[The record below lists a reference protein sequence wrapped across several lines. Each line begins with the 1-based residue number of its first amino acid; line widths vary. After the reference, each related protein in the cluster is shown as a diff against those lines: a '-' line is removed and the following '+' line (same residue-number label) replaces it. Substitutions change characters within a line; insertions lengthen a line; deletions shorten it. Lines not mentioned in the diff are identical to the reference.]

1 MKKQIVLDDRKYAVT
16 VDQTVQM
23 PVEAPRLV
31 IVSYM
36 PTRQAREILRVA
48 LQAIQHFTPEPHEIW
63 VVDNNS
69 PLENREWLNDYPD
82 INVALN
88 HTEPIPPKERSWL
101 SRKKDQV
108 ERGSYANA
116 IALEL
121 GARLI
126 HPQSRYFMAL
136 HMDTMPCRKGWLS
149 YLVSKLGNGV
159 AAAGVRMD
167 RARTADGVLHVL
179 GYIVDFQLFCQLSLN
194 FFPQLPQYD
203 VGDTVSVNFRKAGYG
218 IFACANTLWQP
229 ELTEKI
235 PPQSP
240 LRTLNVDRS
249 FNDDGEVIFLHLG
262 RGVRKSSSDV
272 VKGVTVEEWISFA
285 DEYVLS

>member
-1 MKKQIVLDDRKYAVT
+1 MKQRTTIDGHKYAVT
-16 VDQTVQM
+16 VYQKALM
-23 PVEAPRLV
+23 PVDAPRLV

-36 PTRQAREILRVA
+36 PTPQAREVLRVA

-69 PLENREWLNDYPD
+69 PSENCRWLNDYPN
-82 INVALN
+82 INVAIN
-88 HTEPIPPKERSWL
+88 HTEPIPPDERSWL
-101 SRKKDQV
+101 SRKKNQI

-126 HPQSRYFMAL
+126 DPQSRYFMAL

-149 YLVSKLGNGV
+149 YLLSKLERGV

-167 RARTADGVLHVL
+167 RARTAEGVLHVL
-179 GYIVDFQLFCQLSLN
+179 GYMVDFQLFRQLKLD
-194 FFPQLPQYD
+194 FLPQLPQYD
-203 VGDTVSVNFRKAGYG
+203 VGDTVSVNLRKAGYG
-218 IFACANTLWQP
+218 IFACANTLWQS

-235 PPQSP
+235 PEKSP

-249 FNDDGEVIFLHLG
+249 FNDDEEVIFLHLG

-272 VKGVTVEEWISFA
+272 VKGVTAEEWISFA
-285 DEYVLS
+285 DEHILS

>member
-1 MKKQIVLDDRKYAVT
+1 MKQRITIDGHKYRVT
-16 VDQTVQM
+16 VDQKLQM
-23 PVEAPRLV
+23 PIDAPRLV

-36 PTRQAREILRVA
+36 PTFQAREILRVA
-48 LQAIQHFTPEPHEIW
+48 LQAIQHCTPEPHEIW

-69 PLENREWLNDYPD
+69 PLENRQWLKEYPN
-82 INVALN
+82 INVVFN
-88 HTEPIPPKERSWL
+88 HTEPIPPGERSWL
-101 SRKKDQV
+101 SPKKNQI

-126 HPQSRYFMAL
+126 PPQSRYFMAL

-149 YLVSKLGNGV
+149 FLLSKLEDGV

-167 RARTADGVLHVL
+167 RARTAEGVLHVL
-179 GYIVDFQLFCQLSLN
+179 GYIVNFQLFCQLHLD

-203 VGDTVSVNFRKAGYG
+203 VGDKVTVNLRKAGYG

-229 ELTEKI
+229 EMTEKI
-235 PPQSP
+235 PEGSP
-240 LRTLNVDRS
+240 LRTFHVDRS
-249 FNDDGEVIFLHLG
+249 FNDDGEIIFLHLG

-272 VKGVTVEEWISFA
+272 VKGVTAEEWISFA
-285 DEYVLS
+285 DEYILS